1 MIHVLARVACE
12 RRKTGI
18 QIMLLTS
25 ERTKGSSAGRGERG
39 NEERGET
46 YIVLYRRLESRHVKV
61 KQSRRMRK
69 RKGKETKEDKARVS
83 GVLELCVY
91 ACIRLYVCT
100 CERACICVCV
110 CARIRCNRNWSRHDK
125 FEAK

>member
-1 MIHVLARVACE
+1 MKKEE
-12 RRKTGI
+12 RRI
-18 QIMLLTS
+18 S
-25 ERTKGSSAGRGERG
+25 C
-39 NEERGET
+39 
-46 YIVLYRRLESRHVKV
+46 YIVASSRVTLRETENRRTRE
-61 KQSRRMRK
+61 
-69 RKGKETKEDKARVS
+69 RKGKETKEKARVS

-125 FEAK
+125 FEAKYTLYDEHKRDDRDSKRRDAERRC